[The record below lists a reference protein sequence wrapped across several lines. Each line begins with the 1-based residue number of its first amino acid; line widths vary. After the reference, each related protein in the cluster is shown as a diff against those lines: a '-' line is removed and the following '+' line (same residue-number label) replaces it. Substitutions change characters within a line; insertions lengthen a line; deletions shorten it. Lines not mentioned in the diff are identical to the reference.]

1 MLKNICLPMLL
12 LAAMTGCQTTQN
24 EIYQEVTPQ
33 SIDDL
38 FSVTTTE
45 QVESFEQTKENILA
59 EHISGYTASEFIRE
73 LGEKNVDLSALDDTL
88 VQFDFDSYSLSQNA
102 KTTIEKHVALLRNE
116 PLLKVILEGH
126 TDAMGDRAYNL
137 KLGERRAMAVL
148 RYAEELGANAE
159 QFEVI
164 SYGEEK
170 LLNNGRSADDHKANR
185 RAVFSYN

>member
-1 MLKNICLPMLL
+1 MLL

-170 LLNNGRSADDHKANR
+170 LLNNGKSADDHKANR

>member
-1 MLKNICLPMLL
+1 MLKKICLPMIAI
-12 LAAMTGCQTTQN
+12 AAITGCQSTQK
-24 EIYQEVTPQ
+24 EVYQEVPPQ

-45 QVESFEQTKENILA
+45 QVESFEQAKDSILTEN
-59 EHISGYTASEFIRE
+59 ISGYTASEFIRE
-73 LGEKNVDLSALDDTL
+73 LEEKKVDLSALDDTL
-88 VQFDFDSYSLSQNA
+88 VQFEFDSYSLSSNA
-102 KTTIEKHVALLRNE
+102 KTTIEKHVLLLRNE

-126 TDAMGDRAYNL
+126 TDATGDRAYNL
-137 KLGERRAMAVL
+137 KLGEKRAMAVL
-148 RYAEELGANAE
+148 RYAEELGASAD

-170 LLNNGRSADDHKANR
+170 LLNNGKSADDHKVNR